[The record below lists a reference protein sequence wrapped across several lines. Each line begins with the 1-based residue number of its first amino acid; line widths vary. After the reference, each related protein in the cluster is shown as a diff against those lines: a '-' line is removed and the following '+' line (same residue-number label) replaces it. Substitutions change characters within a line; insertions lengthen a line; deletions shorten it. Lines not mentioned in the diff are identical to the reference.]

1 MPFWRYFVIR
11 SVRLLFAATAALAF
25 CFSMPAIAQFGPPPA
40 KPTGPWMNK
49 SLSPDQRADLL
60 IQKLT
65 LDQKIQLLHGTGMS
79 QAELPNP
86 LAAQS
91 NGGAGFVPGFPEY
104 GIPGIQ
110 MADSAYGVTLSGRN
124 GRYSTA
130 LPSDLGAAA
139 TWNPKAAYAYGAL
152 IGQELRDQGYT
163 MSLGG
168 GVDIARDPRDGR
180 TFEYQGEDPLLA
192 GTMVGNLIRGVQA
205 QHMIGDIKHY
215 AVNDQEA
222 GRMAVNSVISERAM
236 RESDLLAFQIGVE
249 IGNPGGV
256 MCSYNRVNGDYA
268 CENDYLLNK
277 VLKQDWKYPGFVV
290 SDWTATHSTVKASH
304 AGLDNEEP
312 FETFYGDALKKAVQD
327 GQVSMAELNDH
338 VHRMLR
344 SEFADGIVDDPP
356 QKIVVPAL
364 KDLQA
369 AKEMA
374 EQSIVLLKNQDNV
387 LPLNRSAVHSIVV
400 IGRHADVG
408 MISGG
413 GSAQVDPP
421 GGNAVPLDGHKESEW
436 MKGTWFPDAP
446 LKSIQDAANADTKVT
461 FDDGTDPSKAADA
474 AKGADIALVYVY
486 QWESEGMDLKSLAL
500 GGNQNELVA
509 AVAKA
514 NPHTIVVLENGS
526 PVLMA
531 WIHDVAGVLET
542 WYSGSDGAN
551 AIAAVL
557 FGDVNPSAKL
567 PITFPLADADL
578 PHPVIPQPPAADT
591 ENWSNPLEMLKRIEA
606 GLPSFDAHYNEGLEV
621 GYKWYDAQHKQV
633 LFPFGF
639 GLSYT
644 TYSYSDMMVDN
655 GGDVTVHL
663 TVKNTGS
670 RAGTEIAEVYSTMP
684 AAAQEPPKRLVGWTR
699 VMLQPGEQKDVTVA
713 LPRSRFNIWN
723 EKTHGWEVMPGE
735 YTLMAGPS
743 SAELPL
749 KKSMKL

>member
-1 MPFWRYFVIR
+1 VNHCT
-11 SVRLLFAATAALAF
+11 RLLLAATAALAL
-25 CFSMPAIAQFGPPPA
+25 SLPAVAQFGPAPE
-40 KPTGPWMNK
+40 KPSGPWMNK
-49 SLSPDQRADLL
+49 SLSPDERADLL
-60 IQKLT
+60 IKVLT
-65 LDQKIQLLHGTGMS
+65 LDQKIQLLHGTGMPE
-79 QAELPNP
+79 AETTNPN
-86 LAAQS
+86 AKDS
-91 NGGAGFVPGFPEY
+91 NGGAGYVPGFPQY

-139 TWNPKAAYAYGAL
+139 SWDPQAAYAYGAL

-222 GRMAVNSVISERAM
+222 GRMAVNSVISDRAM

-268 CENDYLLNK
+268 CENDYLLHT

-312 FETFYGDALKKAVQD
+312 FDVFYGDALKKAVQD

-356 QKIVVPAL
+356 EKLVVPAL
-364 KDLQA
+364 KDLA
-369 AKEMA
+369 VARTME
-374 EQSIVLLKNQDNV
+374 EQSIVLLKNQDHV
-387 LPLNRSAVHSIVV
+387 LPLDRANLHSIVV
-400 IGRHADVG
+400 IGQHADVG

-421 GGNAVPLDGHKESEW
+421 GGNAIAPAGHKGSEW
-436 MKGTWFPDAP
+436 MHGVWFPDAP
-446 LKSIQDAANADTKVT
+446 LKSIEDAANTGTKVT
-461 FDDGTDPSKAADA
+461 FDDGTDAAKAAEA

-486 QWESEGMDLKSLAL
+486 QWESEGMDLKTLAL
-500 GGNQNELVA
+500 GDNQNALVE

-526 PVLMA
+526 PVLMP
-531 WIHDVAGVLET
+531 WSHEVAGVVET

-567 PITFPLADADL
+567 PITFPLSDADL
-578 PHPVIPQPPAADT
+578 PHPEIPQPPAADK
-591 ENWSNPLEMLKRIEA
+591 EDWSHPLEMLKRIEA

-621 GYKWYDAQHKQV
+621 GYKWYDAEHKKV

-644 TYSYSDMMVDN
+644 TYDYSGLQVE
-655 GGDVTVHL
+655 GGQTVTVHL

-670 RAGTEIAEVYSTMP
+670 RAGTEIAEIYSTMP
-684 AAAQEPPKRLVGWTR
+684 AAAKEPPKRLVGWTR
-699 VMLQPGEQKDVTVA
+699 VMLNPGEQKDVTVV

-723 EKTHGWEVMPGE
+723 TGTHSWEVVPGE
-735 YTLMAGPS
+735 YTILAGSS
-743 SAELPL
+743 SADLPL
-749 KKSMKL
+749 KQGVRL